1 MMLVLVFIKTF
12 QFRHPDTTIDAFTA
26 MYTFSFL
33 IFLEAVSLYITKS
46 FDKIIFYSFCGFA
59 YLLFIIYLSIDNYY
73 YGAIKVSYKASLPV
87 LCRNLS
93 AKTRHPFRLFLMIL
107 FFIFNLFLL
116 IVIFVKILDTNDG
129 VSSISSAI
137 LLLCS
142 ANVGLYVCEYVVRK
156 FKEIRRSELRSI
168 SILRYTILIVFLVL
182 FLGLGMLGGYY
193 YSKKLQSRNL
203 QPAESRNRNEECSFG
218 DFYDNHDLWHFLSS
232 TALFLALLFLLSL
245 DDDLF
250 NSPRNQ
256 IKVF

>member
-12 QFRHPDTTIDAFTA
+12 QFRHPDTTYDAFTA
-26 MYTFSFL
+26 MYSFSFL
-33 IFLEAVSLYITKS
+33 VLLEAVSLYITKS
-46 FDKIIFYSFCGFA
+46 FDKIIFYVFCGAA
-59 YLLFIIYLSIDNYY
+59 YLSFIIYLSIDNYY
-73 YGAIKVSYKASLPV
+73 YGAIKVSYTATLPV
-87 LCRNLS
+87 LCQNLC

-107 FFIFNLFLL
+107 FFIFNLILL
-116 IVIFVKILDTNDG
+116 IIIFAKVLNTDDG

-156 FKEIRRSELRSI
+156 FKEIKISECHSK
-168 SILRYTILIVFLVL
+168 LRYFILNLFLVL
-182 FLGLGMLGGYY
+182 FLALGMLGGYY

-203 QPAESRNRNEECSFG
+203 PPAESRNRNEECSFG
-218 DFYDNHDLWHFLSS
+218 DFFDNHDLWHFLSS

>member
-12 QFRHPDTTIDAFTA
+12 QFRHPDTTTDAFTA
-26 MYTFSFL
+26 MYSFSFL

-46 FDKIIFYSFCGFA
+46 FYKRIFYVACGVT

-73 YGAIKVSYKASLPV
+73 YGAIKVSYRASLPV
-87 LCRNLS
+87 LYQNLC
-93 AKTRHPFRLFLMIL
+93 AKTRHPFRLSLMIL
-107 FFIFNLFLL
+107 FFIFNLIL
-116 IVIFVKILDTNDG
+116 IILIFMKVLDTEDG
-129 VSSISSAI
+129 VSSISSSI

-156 FKEIRRSELRSI
+156 LKEIKMSESHSR
-168 SILRYTILIVFLVL
+168 LRYCILLLFLALFLVVGVL
-182 FLGLGMLGGYY
+182 AGYY
-193 YSKKLQSRNL
+193 YSRKLQSRNL
-203 QPAESRNRNEECSFG
+203 SPAESRNKNEECSFG

-232 TALFLALLFLLSL
+232 TALFLAFLFLLSL

-250 NSPRNQ
+250 NCPRNQ